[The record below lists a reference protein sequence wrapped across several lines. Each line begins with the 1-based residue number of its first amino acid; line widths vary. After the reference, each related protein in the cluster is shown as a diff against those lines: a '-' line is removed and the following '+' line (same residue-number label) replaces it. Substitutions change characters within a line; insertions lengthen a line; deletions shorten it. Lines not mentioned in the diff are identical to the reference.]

1 MSSRWWAS
9 AWRRPTG
16 PALPPHAVRRWRR
29 QSPEGP
35 RVPDKTPRGSSPRGG
50 EVAAQ
55 PAGGAARTVKATLMK
70 SAIGARPEIKATVES
85 LGFRRMN
92 QTRELPDNP
101 AVRGMLRR
109 VNFLVAVEGEP
120 WERPKRS
127 QYKIWR
133 ARSNKKH
140 QRGH

>member
-1 MSSRWWAS
+1 MAEKKK
-9 AWRRPTG
+9 
-16 PALPPHAVRRWRR
+16 L
-29 QSPEGP
+29 
-35 RVPDKTPRGSSPRGG
+35 
-50 EVAAQ
+50 
-55 PAGGAARTVKATLMK
+55 KATLMK

-109 VNFLVAVEGEP
+109 VHFLVAVEGEP
-120 WERPKRS
+120 WERPKRA

-133 ARSNKKH
+133 ARSTKKH